1 MARKNKYSKLKPKV
15 SPLTYIIVGVVF
27 VGLILTIILSIS
39 TPKEKFN
46 TRFGLDK
53 DNNYQLIKL
62 KKLESRIDKG
72 EELVVVIG
80 FKSNPTGPIALLQ
93 ELQIT
98 YDTTNNRSHVIDKD
112 ILPATIYYLEVND
125 VEALADFNVKYEL
138 KLTSQD
144 PMMLAFNYDDAV
156 VEFNGAKDHGTNAND
171 VEQANRIRNINEFFA
186 KLSEED

>member
-1 MARKNKYSKLKPKV
+1 MSKFRRNDMARKNKYSKLKPKV

-53 DNNYQLIKL
+53 DNNYQIINL
-62 KKLESRIDKG
+62 KNLENRIDKG
-72 EELVVVIG
+72 EKLIVVIG

-98 YDTTNNRSHVIDKD
+98 YDTTNNR
-112 ILPATIYYLEVND
+112 Y
-125 VEALADFNVKYEL
+125 
-138 KLTSQD
+138 
-144 PMMLAFNYDDAV
+144 
-156 VEFNGAKDHGTNAND
+156 
-171 VEQANRIRNINEFFA
+171 
-186 KLSEED
+186 

>member
-53 DNNYQLIKL
+53 DNNYQIIKL
-62 KKLESRIDKG
+62 KNLENRIDKG
-72 EELVVVIG
+72 EKLIVVIG
-80 FKSNPTGPIALLQ
+80 VAKNTTTPTALLN
-93 ELQIT
+93 ELQVT
-98 YDTTNNRSHVIDKD
+98 YDVENDRYNVINRDL
-112 ILPATIYYLEVND
+112 LPETIYYLEVSSVD
-125 VEALADFNVKYEL
+125 VLSDFNEKYEV

-144 PMMLAFNYDDAV
+144 PMMLAFNYTDEV
-156 VEFNGAKDHGTNAND
+156 VEFNGTKDHGTGAPD
-171 VEQANRIRNINEFFA
+171 AEQANRIRNIKDFFK
-186 KLSEED
+186 KLNEED